1 MYMYMYMCTAKE
13 VVTLLSHPDSDFVLR
28 ATACN
33 ATHDITVA
41 VMSVRLSNACIVTKL
56 NDELRAF

>member
-1 MYMYMYMCTAKE
+1 MCTAKE